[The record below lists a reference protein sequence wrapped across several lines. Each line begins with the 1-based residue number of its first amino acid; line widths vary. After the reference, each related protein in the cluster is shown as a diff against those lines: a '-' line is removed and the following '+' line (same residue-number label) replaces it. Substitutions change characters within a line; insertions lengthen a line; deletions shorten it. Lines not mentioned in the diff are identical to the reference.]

1 MLVGQRRRAPT
12 RRIAQLLDGAHLVLD
27 AIEEIRDGIRV
38 RKACRTG
45 GNVNPYCAFGF
56 GFVEVVALDD
66 SDVAREREQGLER
79 RFQSRRSKPPDGARI
94 EVADRLNA

>member
-45 GNVNPYCAFGF
+45 GNVNPYRAF